1 MSCNCKNSDL
11 NGELEINHEES
22 KNNFNIVLNFITFL
36 LILPFTLIV
45 IIPATTYIM
54 FKSLVLRDNK
64 INVMG
69 MLVKIGKN
77 TLSKDIDEEIEEEYD
92 EDELE
97 YELTDFDY
105 IDKKK

>member
-11 NGELEINHEES
+11 NGELEINHEQS

-54 FKSLVLRDNK
+54 FKSLVLRDNR
-64 INVMG
+64 INVMS

-105 IDKKK
+105 IDEKK

>member
-64 INVMG
+64 INVMS